1 MERCLLCDQDV
12 ESINHLLVGCI
23 FAKQFWFELLK
34 LGCWQGLCPQQED
47 HSFETWWMSSSSRV
61 IEAARKD
68 FNSLV
73 TLGAWI
79 IWKHRN
85 MCVFDG

>member
-1 MERCLLCDQDV
+1 
-12 ESINHLLVGCI
+12 
-23 FAKQFWFELLK
+23 
-34 LGCWQGLCPQQED
+34 
-47 HSFETWWMSSSSRV
+47 MSSSSRV

-85 MCVFDG
+85 MCVFDGCSPSLVVALRAAREEVVLWSLTEIKALSFLRIDELLL

>member
-1 MERCLLCDQDV
+1 
-12 ESINHLLVGCI
+12 
-23 FAKQFWFELLK
+23 
-34 LGCWQGLCPQQED
+34 
-47 HSFETWWMSSSSRV
+47 MSSSSRV

-73 TLGAWI
+73 TLLGAWI

-85 MCVFDG
+85 MCLFDGCSPSLVVALQAAREEVVL

>member
-1 MERCLLCDQDV
+1 
-12 ESINHLLVGCI
+12 
-23 FAKQFWFELLK
+23 
-34 LGCWQGLCPQQED
+34 
-47 HSFETWWMSSSSRV
+47 MSCSSRV

-73 TLGAWI
+73 ILGAWI

-85 MCVFDG
+85 RCVFDGCNPSLVVDLQAAREEALLWSLSEIKALSFLLIDELWI

>member
-1 MERCLLCDQDV
+1 
-12 ESINHLLVGCI
+12 
-23 FAKQFWFELLK
+23 
-34 LGCWQGLCPQQED
+34 
-47 HSFETWWMSSSSRV
+47 MSRSSRV

-73 TLGAWI
+73 ILGAWI

-85 MCVFDG
+85 MCVFDGCSSSLVAALQAAKEEAILWSLSEIKALFLRIDELRV